1 MGGEARDGK
10 EGRLKRTL
18 SDIFLARRSST
29 NREGGQLGHS
39 LISAVTTSF
48 LGCIAPLATEFE
60 RCACLCMHA
69 CALHTVCTVCACP
82 AYAELE
88 PCTRAQTD
96 SLRPPHTHDLPAHPS
111 PPHAHLTPPGPA
123 PLLTPAWHRSLCSRG
138 AGTVATATCGGV
150 GGVGAWEAWGR
161 EAMGP
166 GAVGARRGRV
176 GGRGR
181 VGVWVHVWGEAPTP

>member
-111 PPHAHLTPPGPA
+111 PPHAHLTPPRSGTA
-123 PLLTPAWHRSLCSRG
+123 PHPSLASLALQQRRRRSGHCHVRG
-138 AGTVATATCGGV
+138 RGGRGGV
-150 GGVGAWEAWGR
+150 GGVGA
-161 EAMGP
+161 
-166 GAVGARRGRV
+166 
-176 GGRGR
+176 
-181 VGVWVHVWGEAPTP
+181 